1 MLEAPQR
8 SMRIEVSVSVV
19 ETAWMRLIIVGF
31 GTVGQAFARTV
42 LARQRGLLRVFGL
55 RPRIVAVVD
64 RGGAAV
70 KAHGLDFD
78 AVYKAKLREGS
89 VSRAPAVGRP
99 SVTAQ
104 DVIEEVDADVV
115 VEVSPTNLVD
125 GEPGLSHIET
135 ALKRKRH
142 VITAN
147 KGPLAH
153 AFPALMELAAYNRV
167 LLRFSGSVGGG
178 TPILDLGKKCLLG
191 DTVLSIHGIL
201 NGTTNYILTRMF
213 ETKTSMATALREAQ
227 DAGYAEADPTSDVEG
242 LDAACKLVI
251 LANWVMD
258 RPITLSDVNVR
269 GIREIDVDAV
279 ARARDE
285 NCVIKLIAS
294 ITDKAVEVKPQPI
307 PRTNPLNVGGVLNA
321 VTYRTM
327 LAGEIT
333 IIGHGAGG
341 RETASSMVRDLI
353 DIRRSLTV

>member
-1 MLEAPQR
+1 MWVEF
-8 SMRIEVSVSVV
+8 SNSVV

-42 LARQRGLLRVFGL
+42 WERRRALLRVFGL

-70 KAHGLDFD
+70 KAHGLDFETI
-78 AVYKAKLREGS
+78 YKAKLLEGS
-89 VSRAPAVGRP
+89 VSKDLEVGRP
-99 SVTAQ
+99 SVTAL
-104 DVIEEVDADVV
+104 DVIEDVEADVV

-153 AFPALMELAAYNRV
+153 AFPALMELASYNQV
-167 LLRFSGSVGGG
+167 LLRFSGAVGGG

-191 DTVLSIHGIL
+191 DTVSSIQGIL

-213 ETKTSMATALREAQ
+213 EAKAPMAAALREAQ
-227 DAGYAEADPTSDVEG
+227 EAGYAEADPTSDVEG
-242 LDAACKLVI
+242 LDSACKLVI
-251 LANWVMD
+251 LANWVMG
-258 RPITLSDVNVR
+258 RQITLRDVNVC
-269 GIREIDVDAV
+269 GISEIDLESVE
-279 ARARDE
+279 RARDDD
-285 NCVIKLIAS
+285 CVIKLIAS
-294 ITDKAVEVKPQPI
+294 ITDKDAVVKPQTI

-321 VTYRTM
+321 VTYCTM
-327 LAGEIT
+327 SAGEIT

-341 RETASSMVRDLI
+341 GETASSILRDLI
-353 DIRRSLTV
+353 DIRRSITL

>member
-1 MLEAPQR
+1 MWVEA
-8 SMRIEVSVSVV
+8 SVSVV

-42 LARQRGLLRVFGL
+42 MARQRGLLRVFGL

-70 KAHGLDFD
+70 KAHGLDFE
-78 AVYKAKLREGS
+78 AIYKAKLREGS
-89 VSRAPAVGRP
+89 VSRDPAVGRP
-99 SVTAQ
+99 SVTAH
-104 DVIEEVDADVV
+104 DVIETVDADVV

-125 GEPGLSHIET
+125 GEPALSYIET

-167 LLRFSGSVGGG
+167 LLRFSGAVGGG

-191 DTVLSIHGIL
+191 DTVSSIYGIL

-213 ETKTSMATALREAQ
+213 EAKTPMATALREAQ
-227 DAGYAEADPTSDVEG
+227 EAGYAEADPTSDVEG
-242 LDAACKLVI
+242 LDSACKLVI

-258 RPITLSDVNVR
+258 RPITLSDVKVR
-269 GIREIDVDAV
+269 GIRGVDVDAV
-279 ARARDE
+279 ARARDAD
-285 NCVIKLIAS
+285 CVIKLIAS
-294 ITDKAVEVKPQPI
+294 ITEKAAEVKPQPI

-321 VTYRTM
+321 VTYRT
-327 LAGEIT
+327 LSAGEIT

-341 RETASSMVRDLI
+341 VETASSMLRDLI